1 MRTSGAILAV
11 ISLAFLI
18 PAAAMYGRGTVTSG
32 VVSTMKNA
40 VNTNDIF
47 RRAGV
52 EIPVPL
58 DFDGT
63 NSGLPMSRM
72 SKLTRTEI
80 VILPSVPILGLV
92 ELGY

>member
-1 MRTSGAILAV
+1 MRTSGAIFAV
-11 ISLAFLI
+11 ISLAFLVS
-18 PAAAMYGRGTVTSG
+18 AAAMYGRGTVNGTASG

-52 EIPVPL
+52 EIPIPL

-63 NSGLPMSRM
+63 NSGLPDGM

-80 VILPSVPILGLV
+80 VILPSSKTPLSRF
-92 ELGY
+92 